1 MLRNQEGLND
11 MNYFLSERELRSE
24 LKEKI
29 KRILKV

>member
-11 MNYFLSERELRSE
+11 MSYFLSERERSE

-29 KRILKV
+29 KRILKI